1 MASLER
7 HKLDCVDA
15 LGESFQEVHEW
26 LDALF
31 SLFGPMHRKVRH
43 HKEGIA
49 EIKARYGERAA
60 IAAKIHI
67 LRDCRHIPSSKD
79 YETGYVDALGL
90 KKQWPVTA
98 YIRYTEED
106 FKSVIKNQVFGPTGL
121 MLWAFIDRPTF
132 PGFLNSVTRLTP
144 QEVEELIP
152 KWALAAE
159 VRSTLSPLP
168 RPVLPSSPI
177 DPPVREYVESFEQ
190 TPIFQALRQQFKKA
204 TFAYVPCDML
214 VNPLVFIDNE
224 FLDNIK
230 PELQST
236 EPIDVVKF
244 ALPTQISAEVK
255 AVTDPSM
262 HNVYFV
268 TNLKTL
274 TVGPAQ
280 ILQTPVG
287 TEVKFL
293 INSNLSITL
302 VSAQDR
308 FIIRNGIHRAFLLAR
323 LGIKNISLHPGG
335 GGEFAE
341 SSDLSLSVVYSCNS

>member
-1 MASLER
+1 M
-7 HKLDCVDA
+7 
-15 LGESFQEVHEW
+15 
-26 LDALF
+26 
-31 SLFGPMHRKVRH
+31 
-43 HKEGIA
+43 
-49 EIKARYGERAA
+49 
-60 IAAKIHI
+60 
-67 LRDCRHIPSSKD
+67 
-79 YETGYVDALGL
+79 
-90 KKQWPVTA
+90 
-98 YIRYTEED
+98 
-106 FKSVIKNQVFGPTGL
+106 IKNQVFGPTGL

-302 VSAQDR
+302 VSALQDR

-323 LGIKNISLHPGG
+323 LGIKNIPCILVEEESLPNLVTSAYPSFTPVTLMQPRPPLLVDLFNDKLSI
-335 GGEFAE
+335 EVPLLRTNKVIRILAE
-341 SSDLSLSVVYSCNS
+341 ESILPVD